1 MIYDKKYMR
10 NTITN
15 MEVFK
20 GNYLEV
26 NLKRYNGKC
35 YETVKS
41 PNSAAV
47 LAVHEENVILVE
59 QYRPALEVYTLELP
73 AGIINEKE
81 SAKETAKRE
90 LEEETGYFPRDI
102 FYLLSFFHAP
112 GYGTGITHLFYS
124 NNLIKREKLEKGI
137 KTMIVPMEE
146 AFRLI
151 KKGKIKDPN
160 ALIGLGILLG
170 GLIKEFL

>member
-1 MIYDKKYMR
+1 
-10 NTITN
+10 

-59 QYRPALEVYTLELP
+59 QYRPL
-73 AGIINEKE
+73 K
-81 SAKETAKRE
+81 
-90 LEEETGYFPRDI
+90 F
-102 FYLLSFFHAP
+102 
-112 GYGTGITHLFYS
+112 
-124 NNLIKREKLEKGI
+124 
-137 KTMIVPMEE
+137 
-146 AFRLI
+146 
-151 KKGKIKDPN
+151 
-160 ALIGLGILLG
+160 
-170 GLIKEFL
+170 